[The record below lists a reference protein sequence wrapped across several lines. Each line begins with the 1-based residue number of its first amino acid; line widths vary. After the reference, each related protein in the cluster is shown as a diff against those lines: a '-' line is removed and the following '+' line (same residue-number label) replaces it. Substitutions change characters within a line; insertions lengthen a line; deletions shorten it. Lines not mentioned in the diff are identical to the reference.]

1 MELDDTING
10 MISDD
15 YKERFIAEYQQIAIR
30 CNKLD
35 NLIRLYKS
43 RELEFTLN
51 CSIDLLTSQL
61 CAMKEY
67 KELLEIRADIEG
79 INIEEVYL

>member
-1 MELDDTING
+1 MDLEDTIAG

-15 YKERFIAEYQQIAIR
+15 YKERFIAEYQQVAIR

-35 NLIRLYKS
+35 NLLNQQKS
-43 RELEFTLN
+43 GELEFTLN

-67 KELLEIRADIEG
+67 KELLEIRADIED

>member
-15 YKERFIAEYQQIAIR
+15 YKERFIAEYQQVAIR

-43 RELEFTLN
+43 GELEFTLN

-67 KELLEIRADIEG
+67 KELLEIRADIED